1 VRHHGDVKRSN
12 LKLLDS
18 YLQELED
25 ANEANRSTVTEQMAA
40 QIQGHVPAVRPG
52 MPVSTAINLVLR
64 EQERYLVSAAT
75 VTEVPAEVHEPLD
88 EVGARDLTEQIKH
101 ATRQVCLL
109 LHEAHRRKAWQV
121 LGYQSWE
128 AYVQGEF
135 GLSKSRS
142 YELLD
147 QSRVIRAM
155 QAAAGTSGTPDI
167 SAYCAEQIKPY
178 LPEMIESVRVLT
190 VGTSEREALHIVHEV
205 VRERRHLIDQD
216 RVRRLAGAD
225 RAEDASSNQARLAQ
239 LRNAIGQ
246 LASMPPVGE
255 VIACLEDT
263 DVSNFAGVDQALD
276 WLEEFVAAWQRRQPA
291 AVPALVER

>member
-1 VRHHGDVKRSN
+1 MRQHGDVKRSN

-25 ANEANRSTVTEQMAA
+25 ANEANRPTVTEQMAV
-40 QIQGHVPAVRPG
+40 QIQTHVPAVRPG

-64 EQERYLVSAAT
+64 EQERFLVSAAP
-75 VTEVPAEVHEPLD
+75 VAEAPEESPEPLD

-109 LHEAHRRKAWQV
+109 LHEAHRRRAWQA
-121 LGYQSWE
+121 LGYPSWE
-128 AYVQGEF
+128 GYVQGEF

-155 QAAAGTSGTPDI
+155 QAAAGTSATPEI

-178 LPEMIESVRVLT
+178 LPEMIERVRVMT
-190 VGTSEREALHIVHEV
+190 IGTSEREALSIVHEV
-205 VRERRHLIDQD
+205 VRERRHLIDQE
-216 RVRRLAGAD
+216 RGRRLALLGRGD
-225 RAEDASSNQARLAQ
+225 DGSPKQARLTQ
-239 LRNAIGQ
+239 LRQAIGQ

-255 VIACLEDT
+255 VIASLEGT
-263 DVSNFAGVDQALD
+263 DVNHFDGVDQALD
-276 WLEEFVAAWQRRQPA
+276 WLEEFVEAWQRRQPA
-291 AVPALVER
+291 PLPALAEG